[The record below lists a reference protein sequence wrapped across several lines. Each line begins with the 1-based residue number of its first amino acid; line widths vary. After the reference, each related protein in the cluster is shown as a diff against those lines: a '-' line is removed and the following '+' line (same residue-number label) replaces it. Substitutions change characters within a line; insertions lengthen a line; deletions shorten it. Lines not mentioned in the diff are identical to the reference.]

1 MFSQIRWKLVGWSV
15 LVLALVLTLVGVA
28 IYVTLANHLIDGVDE
43 SLELRGNEVAVDHHD
58 LVEGRA
64 FVDHGGYRGGMFF
77 LLAAPDGRIIANP
90 QAVYLA
96 RLPWSPGQLPTPIFR
111 TITLNGEQ
119 VRLYETYYGRFGPS
133 PQYLVVGQSIQP
145 QIDVLGRLLFV
156 LLAGGAL
163 GLVLSVFGAWF
174 LAGRALIPIQKAF
187 SQQQEFVA
195 DASHELRTPLTVLRA
210 TTDVLSRHRN
220 EPLEANQELFDD
232 LCQEI
237 VRLERLATDLLTLA
251 RSDLGEFDLAVG
263 DVDLMALAADV
274 VRRMSPLATKQEVS
288 LVVSAPDSPLV
299 VEGDPDRL
307 QQVLVI
313 LIDNALK
320 HTSAGGRVT
329 IAGKRHGADV
339 LLQVIDTGEGIPPE
353 HLPRVVDRFYRVDRA
368 RSRAHG
374 GTGLGLAIANS
385 LIQAHHGQLSLTSTL
400 GLGTT
405 VTIRLRLAE
414 RVPTLAGRL
423 GDFASR
429 VAHRPVR

>member
-1 MFSQIRWKLVGWSV
+1 
-15 LVLALVLTLVGVA
+15 
-28 IYVTLANHLIDGVDE
+28 
-43 SLELRGNEVAVDHHD
+43 
-58 LVEGRA
+58 
-64 FVDHGGYRGGMFF
+64 
-77 LLAAPDGRIIANP
+77 
-90 QAVYLA
+90 
-96 RLPWSPGQLPTPIFR
+96 
-111 TITLNGEQ
+111 
-119 VRLYETYYGRFGPS
+119 
-133 PQYLVVGQSIQP
+133 
-145 QIDVLGRLLFV
+145 
-156 LLAGGAL
+156 
-163 GLVLSVFGAWF
+163 
-174 LAGRALIPIQKAF
+174 
-187 SQQQEFVA
+187 
-195 DASHELRTPLTVLRA
+195 
-210 TTDVLSRHRN
+210 DVLSRHRN